1 LFTISEI
8 RINEKLKETIIEI
21 EKQIHIAKQ
30 YQKNNPSPF
39 QQGLIIGLRDAL
51 KVIKGSS
58 EIEYYK
64 GE

>member
-1 LFTISEI
+1 MFTISEI
-8 RINEKLKETIIEI
+8 RTNEKLKESIIEI
-21 EKQIHIAKQ
+21 EKQIYTTKQ

-39 QQGLIIGLRDAL
+39 QQGLIIGLKDAL
-51 KVIKGSS
+51 KVLKGSS